1 MTAENKMEKARYT
14 VLIVDDEPLNIELLG
29 QTLSDS
35 AEIIFAT
42 TGAEALRIAADQ
54 LPDLILLDVLLPD
67 IDGYEVCSRLKEDP
81 KTKSIPVIFVTAMD
95 QEEDETRGLEIGAI
109 DYITKPFR
117 PPIVRAR
124 VSNHLE
130 LKLYRDM
137 LETLSAIDG
146 LTGIANRRRL
156 DETLEREWRRAQRL
170 CAPISL
176 VMMDIDH
183 FKEYND
189 NYGHMAGDECLRLL
203 TRCFAENLK
212 RPGDL
217 VARYGGEEF
226 TCVLPD
232 TAAEGASRLASL
244 LREKVDD
251 LAIPHAFSPAA
262 DHVTISAGS
271 ATMFPAPDQES
282 KELILK
288 ADQALYAAKAGGRNC
303 IVCRADK
310 PQQ

>member
-1 MTAENKMEKARYT
+1 MDKAGFT
-14 VLIVDDEPLNIELLG
+14 ILIVDDEPLNIELLG

-42 TGAEALRIAADQ
+42 AGKEALRIASDQ
-54 LPDLILLDVLLPD
+54 RPDLILLDVLLPD
-67 IDGYEVCSRLKEDP
+67 MDGYEVCRRLKADE
-81 KTKSIPVIFVTAMD
+81 KTKSIPIIFVTAMD
-95 QEEDETRGLEIGAI
+95 QEADEARGLEAGAI

-146 LTGIANRRRL
+146 LTGIANRRRF
-156 DETLEREWRRAQRL
+156 DETLDREWRRAQRL

-176 VMMDIDH
+176 VMLDIDH
-183 FKEYND
+183 FKEFND
-189 NYGHMAGDECLRLL
+189 NYGHVAGDDCLRRLAVA
-203 TRCFAENLK
+203 FAESMR
-212 RPGDL
+212 RPADL
-217 VARYGGEEF
+217 VARFGGEEF
-226 TCVLPD
+226 ACILPD
-232 TAAEGASRLASL
+232 TAAEGATWLAASL
-244 LREKVDD
+244 RERVDKM
-251 LAIPHAFSPAA
+251 AIPHAFSAAA
-262 DHVTISAGS
+262 DHVTISVGA

-282 KELILK
+282 EELVLFADRALYTAK
-288 ADQALYAAKAGGRNC
+288 ADGRNRM
-303 IVCRADK
+303 VGLAGK